1 MKERKAVLFPIP
13 GDILQTTI
21 EGSRDY
27 LLRLEVEA
35 AALAGM
41 DSPQARALAQ
51 KRLKQAED
59 IREMFEHYISL

>member
-1 MKERKAVLFPIP
+1 MMKEKAVMFPIP
-13 GDILQTTI
+13 GDILHTTI

-35 AALAGM
+35 AALAGL

-51 KRLKQAED
+51 KRLKQAENM
-59 IREMFEHYISL
+59 REVFEHYVSL